1 MNYLLNMWSMNKQN
15 KQRLKDLELATLKA
29 KYPTIEERFIPL
41 TSWTD
46 NSANALT
53 KCIVSFINM
62 SGGYAERINTMGT
75 YKQAKTV
82 KDVDGITRTVGKGK
96 YIPSG
101 STKGSAD
108 ISATIKGRA
117 VKIEIKYGKDR
128 MSEAQKEYQQNTER
142 AGGIYYIARDFDSF
156 IEWYDKLISEL

>member
-1 MNYLLNMWSMNKQN
+1 MNKQN
-15 KQRLKDLELATLKA
+15 KQRLKDLELAIMKV
-29 KYPTIEERFIPL
+29 KHPTIEERFIPL
-41 TSWTD
+41 TTWSES
-46 NSANALT
+46 SANALT
-53 KCIVSFINM
+53 KCVVSFINM
-62 SGGYAERINTMGT
+62 SGGFAERINTMGV
-75 YKQAKTV
+75 YQQAKTV
-82 KDVDGITRTVGKGK
+82 KDVDGKMRTIGKGK
-96 YIPSG
+96 YIPGG

-128 MSEAQKEYQQNTER
+128 MSESQKEYQENTER

>member
-1 MNYLLNMWSMNKQN
+1 MNKQN
-15 KQRLKDLELATLKA
+15 KQRLKDLELTMLRA
-29 KYPTIEERFIPL
+29 KHPTIEERFIPL
-41 TSWTD
+41 TTWSD
-46 NSANALT
+46 SSANGLT

-62 SGGYAERINTMGT
+62 SGGYAERINTMGV
-75 YKQAKTV
+75 YRQAKTV
-82 KDVDGITRTVGKGK
+82 KDVDGITRTIGKGK
-96 YIPSG
+96 YIPGG

-117 VKIEIKYGKDR
+117 VKIEVEYNKDR

-142 AGGIYYIARDFDSF
+142 AGGIYYIAKDFDSF